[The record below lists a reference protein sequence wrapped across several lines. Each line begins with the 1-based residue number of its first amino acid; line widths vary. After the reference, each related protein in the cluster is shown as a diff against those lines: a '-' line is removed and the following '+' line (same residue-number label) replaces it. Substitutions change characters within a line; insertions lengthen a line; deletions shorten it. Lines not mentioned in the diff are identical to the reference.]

1 MFDSASNM
9 VNLDSRVVCRG
20 MLVFVFLS
28 PLFIDDVEVGVIGA
42 YWE

>member
-1 MFDSASNM
+1 MFGSVLNM

-20 MLVFVFLS
+20 MLVFVFLF
-28 PLFIDDVEVGVIGA
+28 PPFIDDVEVGVIGA